1 MGSQTVGPGGVTN
14 CGVTNCGSRACHKL
28 WVQSVSQTE
37 SRGCHKLW
45 VHLTLPQAA
54 PNPLLLSRK
63 QSPSPSKSLGWCFWG
78 VSEPPPSRNQRGR
91 GAGGRGH
98 PSSPQKHIY
107 SKGSKRGL
115 KSVRALPAHV
125 ASFCSRANCLSSTMS
140 QHKSAEQSSGRIS
153 SVTMG
158 SPSWDTG
165 AGPCCSSAS
174 PWEVLEKLCGVPSPG
189 TLRETQLSQR
199 SGLRNGTMLHE
210 SRDNGTSCPCLIW
223 LKQEQFWLSQ
233 H

>member
-14 CGVTNCGSRACHKL
+14 CGVTNC
-28 WVQSVSQTE
+28 E

-174 PWEVLEKLCGVPSPG
+174 PMGGVG
-189 TLRETQLSQR
+189 ETLWGSLPRYPQGNAAPTEIRT
-199 SGLRNGTMLHE
+199 E
-210 SRDNGTSCPCLIW
+210 EWDNAP
-223 LKQEQFWLSQ
+223 
-233 H
+233 